1 MVMTV
6 IFSYTGRKNK
16 ADNIIVSFP
25 TQHCRRN
32 ILRLLNPKKYHLK
45 EMYMICQLIIM
56 VLINLHIKHSQKY
69 LMVKNNIK

>member
-1 MVMTV
+1 MTV
-6 IFSYTGRKNK
+6 IFSYTGKKKIK
-16 ADNIIVSFP
+16 ADNKIVSIP
-25 TQHCRRN
+25 TQHCKRN
-32 ILRLLNPKKYHLK
+32 ILRLLNPEKYHLK